1 MKTVFQITIIAI
13 LLNIPFNS
21 KANVVDQLTDALNT
35 GSSITYGGSYGGG
48 HTHNWWCWWYGCSYD
63 DDGGGNDV
71 PLDGGLSFLAIAGAG
86 LGIKK
91 YKDSRKK
98 NKQPDK

>member
-1 MKTVFQITIIAI
+1 MKTFIKIAI
-13 LLNIPFNS
+13 AAILFNVPLSS
-21 KANVVDQLTDALNT
+21 KASVIDQLTDALNT
-35 GSSITYGGSYGGG
+35 GSSITYGYGG
-48 HTHNWWCWWYGCSYD
+48 HTHTWWCWWYGCNY

-91 YKDSRKK
+91 YTDSRKK
-98 NKQPDK
+98 NKKEDK